1 MASKSASGGAFCF
14 DLNNC
19 WGKTFGK
26 FSHILQV
33 YSPEVLR
40 AFGQALINLLK
51 NLAMYLRAMEA
62 LRAQHDTSEWLPRLI
77 FLLLQNPLNG
87 KCPVLTSL
95 FAIAQERPAQPL

>member
-1 MASKSASGGAFCF
+1 M
-14 DLNNC
+14 
-19 WGKTFGK
+19 
-26 FSHILQV
+26 

-62 LRAQHDTSEWLPRLI
+62 LSVQHDTSEWLPRLI

-87 KCPVLTSL
+87 QQLALTKFQRSASCEFSAYLLASDDPKAFPDLLRPWQNAAYRGKVL
-95 FAIAQERPAQPL
+95 ADGV